1 MPFIAF
7 LENIYNMVELRWLEK
22 ETGKQL
28 QNEWGYFYYETIKIL
43 QYRQQITTTLYR
55 EEGNIQQLE
64 WTSWMDVP
72 VYNDGER
79 KLK

>member
-1 MPFIAF
+1 
-7 LENIYNMVELRWLEK
+7 MVELRWLEK